1 MALVGSVVGAEVGVV
16 GEARVRTVILG
27 AGAAVRLICL
37 TRSRRHSSIKALV
50 RSVDRKRGSA
60 KLTSLASIVVAQHFK
75 RIKKY
80 TSFDIDPVFLVLS
93 QAYTSRLPKHAKVY
107 NENMHGRF
115 SYLYLV
121 VQLYTWNHRQDGEKE
136 KGRRKH

>member
-1 MALVGSVVGAEVGVV
+1 MAQVGSVVGAEVGVV
-16 GEARVRTVILG
+16 GGARVRTVILG
-27 AGAAVRLICL
+27 AGAAVHLICL

-60 KLTSLASIVVAQHFK
+60 KLSTIVVAQHFK

-80 TSFDIDPVFLVLS
+80 TSFEIDPSFSFCRKRTQVDCPNM
-93 QAYTSRLPKHAKVY
+93 SRCTMKICTV
-107 NENMHGRF
+107 

>member
-16 GEARVRTVILG
+16 GGARVRTVILG

-60 KLTSLASIVVAQHFK
+60 KLSTIVVAQHFK

-80 TSFDIDPVFLVLS
+80 TSFEIDPVFLVLS
-93 QAYTSRLPKHAKVY
+93 QAYTSRLPKHVKVY